1 MAIGPGSGSFTGS
14 TTGKTDLSVASCEA
28 NTHQPDVGHFFL
40 SCPAVTTTIGASTC
54 TGTAFD
60 TIIYG
65 KSGSATSADL
75 VCSDDE
81 TGCGPSGFQS
91 KFTGWTVSGPN
102 LEWIIVDGFGLTG
115 NGTYKLTYTI
125 Q

>member
-1 MAIGPGSGSFTGS
+1 M
-14 TTGKTDLSVASCEA
+14 
-28 NTHQPDVGHFFL
+28 
-40 SCPAVTTTIGASTC
+40 TTTVAASTC
-54 TGTAFD
+54 TGTSFD

-65 KSGSATSADL
+65 KAGSATSADL

-81 TGCGPSGFQS
+81 VGCGTQGFQS
-91 KFTGWTVSGPN
+91 KFSGWTVGGPN
-102 LEWIIVDGFGLTG
+102 LNWIIVDGFGLTG